1 MQVTLCISMELLET
15 KKLGYPSVNSLC
27 SMEATGGHREDIHLS
42 TLHVPA
48 VGALTLAPQTSLLG
62 WLGLSLVSLGA
73 SQRPMKVLL
82 RSRGFGS
89 RANWTSTT
97 ILVWPERKDRW
108 CQTVGV
114 ELGQLLEL
122 LLCSGVGETSGGR
135 SPNHSFAQGKRKEG
149 VEVHIDE
156 TRFKEKKQ
164 RPVLITQKG
173 AVK

>member
-1 MQVTLCISMELLET
+1 MLWCQGKYTVVMQVRLCISMELLET

-97 ILVWPERKDRW
+97 ILVCGQRERTGDARRW
-108 CQTVGV
+108 AWNWGSSWSSSCAQ
-114 ELGQLLEL
+114 EW
-122 LLCSGVGETSGGR
+122 GR
-135 SPNHSFAQGKRKEG
+135 PLRAEVPTTASPRVSARRESRC
-149 VEVHIDE
+149 
-156 TRFKEKKQ
+156 T
-164 RPVLITQKG
+164 
-173 AVK
+173 